1 MTAALRP
8 HRRST
13 GLALLAGLLIG
24 CGGGEPSGPPA
35 PPTLAIVSGDGQA
48 AEVGTPLPLPVV
60 VSVSNGQGP
69 VGGAAVAFAV
79 ETGGGILS
87 RNQAL
92 TDPTGTASVTW
103 ILGGSVGEQRL
114 RVSAGASVVTVVAS
128 ASAGAPEI
136 ASPTAGNGQFVVVGR
151 PVPIRPRVQVTDRFG
166 NPLPGVPVV
175 FTVATGGG
183 SITDSIGITDA
194 TGSFTLGG
202 WTLGKAPG
210 FNRLQVSAGFALGEF
225 LAVGTPGLLTAVDG
239 LNQSANAG
247 TRTPIAPA
255 VLAVDGNGQPLPGVS
270 ITFAVTTG
278 GGSVQSANQVTN
290 AQGVAR
296 VGGWILGVTPGQNQV
311 EARTPGVPSAGFQ
324 ALGIAA
330 VPAAIAASSPL
341 AFSGYLGNYLAGA
354 PAVRVTD
361 AKGDPVAGVT
371 VTWQAGG
378 GGSLVQR
385 GAPTTDFDGRA
396 ELAGWRLG
404 GTEPSQSVR
413 ATSGTVPGVEFHATA
428 EALPPP
434 AFQIEVRFNG
444 NQPTAAQ
451 RAAFEQAAAKWAT
464 LILGDIEDVEVS
476 LPASDFGCYP
486 SLNETIDDLVI
497 FADIVTIDGAGGILG
512 QAGPCLLRTEG
523 WLSVVGRMRFDVAD
537 VTTLEASGR
546 LNDVIT
552 HEMGHVLGIGS
563 LWGLQRLLQNGGSS
577 DPWFSGPTARAAF
590 LAATGPAGYIGNVV
604 PVENTG
610 GAGTRD
616 GHWRESVAT
625 NELMTGFL
633 NTGSNPLS
641 AITVTSLRDQG
652 YLVNDAAADPFS
664 LAGFLRSL
672 GAPPL
677 QLQEAPLPGP
687 VLTVNRRGRVT
698 GVVPR
703 Y

>member
-1 MTAALRP
+1 MTAAVP
-8 HRRST
+8 PRRGSP

-24 CGGGEPSGPPA
+24 CGGGEPSGPPP
-35 PPTLAIVSGDGQA
+35 PPTLAIVSGNGQA

-60 VSVSNGQGP
+60 VSVSNRQGP
-69 VGGAAVAFAV
+69 VGGAAVAFSV
-79 ETGGGILS
+79 ETGGGTLS

-92 TDPTGTASVTW
+92 TDPTGTAAVTW
-103 ILGGSVGEQRL
+103 TLGGTMGEQRL
-114 RVSAGASVVTVVAS
+114 RVSAGASVVTVAAS

-175 FTVATGGG
+175 FSVGTGGG
-183 SITDSIGITDA
+183 SITDSTGITDA

-210 FNRLQVSAGFALGEF
+210 FNRLQVGAGFALGEF
-225 LAVGTPGLLTAVDG
+225 LAVGTPGLLTAADG
-239 LNQSANAG
+239 VNQSANAG

-255 VLAVDGNGQPLPGVS
+255 VLAVDGEGRPLPGVS

-278 GGSVQSANQVTN
+278 GGSVQSADQVTN
-290 AQGVAR
+290 AQGIAR

-324 ALGIAA
+324 ALGVAA
-330 VPAAIAASSPL
+330 VPAAIVTASPQT
-341 AFSGYLGNYLAGA
+341 FSGYLGNYLAGV

-361 AKGDPVAGVT
+361 PKGDPVAGVT
-371 VTWQAGG
+371 VTWQAAGG
-378 GGSLVQR
+378 GTLVQR

-413 ATSGTVPGVEFHATA
+413 AAAGPLPEVEFHATA
-428 EALPPP
+428 EPLPPP
-434 AFQIEVRFNG
+434 AFRIEVRFNG

-451 RAAFEQAAAKWAT
+451 RAAFEQAAARWST
-464 LILGDIEDVEVS
+464 LILGDLEDVEVS
-476 LPASDFGCYP
+476 VPASDFGCYP

-497 FADIVTIDGAGGILG
+497 FADIVTIDGAGGVLG
-512 QAGPCLLRTEG
+512 QAGPCLIRTDG

-537 VTTLEASGR
+537 VTTLEANGR
-546 LNDVIT
+546 LNDVIL

-563 LWGLQRLLQNGGSS
+563 LWPAQELIQNRGSS

-590 LAATGPAGYIGNVV
+590 LASTGPAGYIGNVV

-616 GHWRESVAT
+616 AHWRESVAAS
-625 NELMTGFL
+625 ELMTGFL

-641 AITVTSLRDQG
+641 AITVGSLRDQG
-652 YLVNDAAADPFS
+652 YLVNDAASDQFS
-664 LAGFLRSL
+664 LAAFLRDL
-672 GAPPL
+672 GAPAL
-677 QLQEAPLPGP
+677 QLREAPLPGP
-687 VLTVNRRGRVT
+687 VLVVTRRGGIVRAIQ
-698 GVVPR
+698 R